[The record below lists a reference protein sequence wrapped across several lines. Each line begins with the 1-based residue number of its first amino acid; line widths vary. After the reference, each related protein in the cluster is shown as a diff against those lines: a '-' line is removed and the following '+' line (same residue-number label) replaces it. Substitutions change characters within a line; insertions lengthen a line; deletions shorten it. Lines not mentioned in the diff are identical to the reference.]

1 MAINFWLVSPHI
13 WGCSDVPLPNG
24 RFMAY
29 KWWLLASYKS
39 SDDLPS
45 TSCSSMGFPPFL
57 QAQNALSVLTL
68 AGRSDIPVYLG
79 ATLLDTK
86 SSGGG

>member
-1 MAINFWLVSPHI
+1 
-13 WGCSDVPLPNG
+13 
-24 RFMAY
+24 
-29 KWWLLASYKS
+29 
-39 SDDLPS
+39 
-45 TSCSSMGFPPFL
+45 MGFPPFL